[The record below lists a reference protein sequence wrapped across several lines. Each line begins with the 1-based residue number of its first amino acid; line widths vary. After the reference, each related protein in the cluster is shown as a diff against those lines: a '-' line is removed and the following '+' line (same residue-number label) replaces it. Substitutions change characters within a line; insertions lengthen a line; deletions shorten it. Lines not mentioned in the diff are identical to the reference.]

1 MDTGEII
8 RKMRTDSGISQRDL
22 AFKLEIS
29 QSMLAQIERGTKILT
44 VPLAKRLSAILG
56 CTIQD
61 LS

>member
-1 MDTGEII
+1 MNTGEII
-8 RKMRTDSGISQRDL
+8 RKMRTDFGISQRDL

-61 LS
+61 LC